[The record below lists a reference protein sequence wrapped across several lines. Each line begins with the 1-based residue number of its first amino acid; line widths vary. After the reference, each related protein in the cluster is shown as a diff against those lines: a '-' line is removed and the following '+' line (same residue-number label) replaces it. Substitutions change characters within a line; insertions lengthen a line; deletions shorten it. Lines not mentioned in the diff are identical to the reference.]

1 MRSVPSALGQSG
13 RLGRCSRM
21 ETGKDR
27 KEPGMGSGKE
37 MARGR
42 KDCMGNMVGTP
53 WSVLVEQMNDETPL
67 GKKGHLGLH
76 AMSIAAALSQSG
88 FGYRL
93 SEN

>member
-27 KEPGMGSGKE
+27 KEPGMGSG
-37 MARGR
+37 